1 MSNMDMVIDK
11 YEPDSYMVSVE
22 RFKRIVNKLPD
33 DGQIR
38 IEVTKDYGDRK
49 RLSLA
54 QVDAFALKG
63 KVLFL
68 GCTIDV

>member
-11 YEPDSYMVSVE
+11 YEPDSYMVGVE

-54 QVDAFALKG
+54 QVDVFALKG